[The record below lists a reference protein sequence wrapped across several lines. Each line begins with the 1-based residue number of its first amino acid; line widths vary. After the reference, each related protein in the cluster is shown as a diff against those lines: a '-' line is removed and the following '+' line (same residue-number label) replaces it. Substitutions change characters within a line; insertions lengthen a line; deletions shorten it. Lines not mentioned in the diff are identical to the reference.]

1 MIHSM
6 DSVLSVSRK
15 DILLAVGF
23 SALGVG
29 LMVLNVANE
38 VGDDVLVHVSPLA
51 VPAFVAVTAPV
62 AWRQK
67 APVIALAATLAALLA
82 HWALF
87 GQLTRCGIVFPQTFV
102 LAFAAAA
109 WLELRP
115 ALLGLTL
122 ALALIITV
130 SLSDA
135 AIGGV
140 AEAPVFAVLAAAI
153 WGIGRVARSRGH
165 MVVTLETQA
174 AELREARDERSR
186 LEVATDRER
195 MSTQLDELLQR
206 RLGELARLADRPSAA
221 GDPAAATAKFV
232 DIEHEGRRTLEEMRE
247 IVGVLREDSDDAPTT
262 PQPTL
267 THLEAM
273 LLRAKGADAR
283 LTVEGS
289 PRVLPAA
296 VELSAYRI
304 VEHLLA
310 ALEDAPAV
318 EVRVRFG
325 DDALELTVAGIGRRR
340 ASVALERARERARL
354 HRGTLAATVRD
365 GRTEAVALLPLASA

>member
-1 MIHSM
+1 MMHAM
-6 DSVLSVSRK
+6 DFGPAVSRS
-15 DILLAVGF
+15 DVLIAVAL

-29 LMVLNVANE
+29 LMVLNVLNE

-51 VPAFVAVTAPV
+51 VPVFLAVTAPV
-62 AWRQK
+62 AWRRR
-67 APVIALAATLAALLA
+67 APIGALAATLVALLA

-87 GQLTRCGIVFPQTFV
+87 GQLTRCGVVFPLTFV

-109 WLELRP
+109 SLELRP
-115 ALLGLTL
+115 ALLGLML
-122 ALALIITV
+122 ALALSVTV

-135 AIGGV
+135 ALGSL
-140 AEAPVFAVLAAAI
+140 AEAPVFAVLASVM

-165 MVVTLETQA
+165 MIVTLEAQA

-206 RLGELARLADRPSAA
+206 RLGELARLADNPSPA
-221 GDPAAATAKFV
+221 GDSAAATAKFV
-232 DIEHEGRRTLEEMRE
+232 DIEHEGRRTLQEMRE

-283 LTVEGS
+283 MTVEGS

-325 DDALELTVAGIGRRR
+325 DDALELTVAGSGRRR
-340 ASVALERARERARL
+340 ASAALERARERARL

-365 GRTEAVALLPLASA
+365 GRTEAVALLPVAGA

>member
-6 DSVLSVSRK
+6 DSGQSVSRR
-15 DILLAVGF
+15 DILIAVAL

-29 LMVLNVANE
+29 LMVLNVVNE
-38 VGDDVLVHVSPLA
+38 VGDVIVDAHPLA
-51 VPAFVAVTAPV
+51 VPAFLAVTAPV
-62 AWRQK
+62 AWRRK
-67 APVIALAATLAALLA
+67 VPIAALVATLAALLA
-82 HWALF
+82 HAALF
-87 GQLTRCGIVFPQTFV
+87 GELTRCGVVFPTTFV
-102 LAFAAAA
+102 LVFAAAA

-115 ALLGLTL
+115 ALGGLAIGLALVVALTL
-122 ALALIITV
+122 FDLAVDV
-130 SLSDA
+130 SA
-135 AIGGV
+135 APMFGV
-140 AEAPVFAVLAAAI
+140 LTAVF

-165 MVVTLETQA
+165 MITALEAQT

-195 MSTQLDELLQR
+195 MSTQLDALLQR
-206 RLGELARLADRPSAA
+206 RLSELARLADSPNG

-232 DIEHEGRRTLEEMRE
+232 DIEHEGRRTLQEMRA
-247 IVGVLREDSDDAPTT
+247 IVGVLREDSDDAPTL

-273 LLRAKGADAR
+273 LLRAKGADAK

-289 PRVLPAA
+289 PRLLPAG

-310 ALEDAPAV
+310 ALEDASGV

-325 DDALELTVAGIGRRR
+325 DEALELTVAGTGGRR
-340 ASVALERARERARL
+340 ASAALERARERARL
-354 HRGTLAATVRD
+354 HHGTLAATVRD
-365 GRTEAVALLPLASA
+365 GRTAA